1 MKAIIDKLPN
11 FDTVIKS
18 SGFAVFVMF
27 AMMSAMAYTLWN
39 QYNRMNDRLTKL
51 EREVIEC
58 YKENAVKSNV
68 LIEKNTKVMEEVIF
82 HLQNQK

>member
-11 FDTVIKS
+11 FDTLIKS

-39 QYNRMNDRLTKL
+39 QYNNMNDRLTKL
-51 EREVIEC
+51 EQEVIEC
-58 YKENAVKSNV
+58 YKENMLHNQGI
-68 LIEKNTKVMEEVIF
+68 IERNTKVMEEVMNNLKI
-82 HLQNQK
+82 K

>member
-11 FDTVIKS
+11 FDTLIKS

-39 QYNRMNDRLTKL
+39 QYNNMNDRLTKL
-51 EREVIEC
+51 EQAAIEC
-58 YKENAVKSNV
+58 YKDNMIHNQSI
-68 LIEKNTKVMEEVIF
+68 IERNTKVMEEV
-82 HLQNQK
+82 LNNLKN

>member
-1 MKAIIDKLPN
+1 MKTLIDKLPN
-11 FDTVIKS
+11 FDSVIKS

-39 QYNRMNDRLTKL
+39 QYNNMNERLTKL

-58 YKENAVKSNV
+58 YRDNMVHNQGI
-68 LIEKNTKVMEEVIF
+68 IERNTKVMEEV
-82 HLQNQK
+82 LNNLNNK

>member
-11 FDTVIKS
+11 FDSVIKS

-39 QYNRMNDRLTKL
+39 QYNNMNERLTKL
-51 EREVIEC
+51 EQEVIEC
-58 YKENAVKSNV
+58 YKENTIKNNE
-68 LIEKNTKVMEEVIF
+68 LIEKNTRVMEEVII
-82 HLQNQK
+82 HLKNVK